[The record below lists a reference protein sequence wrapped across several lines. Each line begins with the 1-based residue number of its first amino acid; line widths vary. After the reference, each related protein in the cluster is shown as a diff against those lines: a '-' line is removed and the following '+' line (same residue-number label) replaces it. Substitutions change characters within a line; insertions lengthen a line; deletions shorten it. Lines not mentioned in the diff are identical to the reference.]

1 MEKIFEDENHNYQI
15 DLSQA
20 VWASD
25 RLNSIYHESKIEL
38 SDVDFIAETK
48 DDLLFIEYK
57 NAKVANAS
65 KPLSFQP
72 DLDKKISQVV
82 RKYYD
87 SFIYTSAMGIGNNKS
102 KKFIYILEYPDGDS
116 VTRRGIRNKLKTKLP
131 FLFQELN
138 EVIYKL
144 IDEINVMSIKEW
156 NEAYPDFPLL
166 QTHE

>member
-1 MEKIFEDENHNYQI
+1 M
-15 DLSQA
+15 
-20 VWASD
+20 
-25 RLNSIYHESKIEL
+25 
-38 SDVDFIAETK
+38 
-48 DDLLFIEYK
+48 
-57 NAKVANAS
+57 
-65 KPLSFQP
+65 SFQP

-102 KKFIYILEYPDGDS
+102 KKIIYILEYPDGDS

-156 NEAYPDFPLL
+156 NEAYPDFSLL